1 MYEVEQFY
9 HTTISAYKSKVGGGG
24 GGGGGGRVNATV
36 AAYTSNWKNIR
47 PQFLLIT

>member
-24 GGGGGGRVNATV
+24 GGGGGGEGEC
-36 AAYTSNWKNIR
+36 YCCSLHK
-47 PQFLLIT
+47 